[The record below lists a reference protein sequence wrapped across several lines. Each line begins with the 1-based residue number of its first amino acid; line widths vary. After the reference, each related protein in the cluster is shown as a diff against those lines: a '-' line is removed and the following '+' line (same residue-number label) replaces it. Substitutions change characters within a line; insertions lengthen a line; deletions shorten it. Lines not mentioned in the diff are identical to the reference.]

1 MVSILTCSKHVMWLV
16 LSFILTIFG
25 KILNWK
31 IKKNLKKN
39 VSLFKKCTVY
49 EYSFDQIV
57 NYENGTKFK
66 NGDQNKHRSSSLKCK
81 DLFGCQIIEILVF
94 IFIISFIFLLFILLS
109 FNCPANMLNIN
120 SFHKIEI
127 IFLFRL
133 APVSKIYHNDELNK

>member
-1 MVSILTCSKHVMWLV
+1 MSHCL
-16 LSFILTIFG
+16 
-25 KILNWK
+25 
-31 IKKNLKKN
+31 
-39 VSLFKKCTVY
+39 KCTVY

-57 NYENGTKFK
+57 NYENGTKFE

-94 IFIISFIFLLFILLS
+94 IFIMSFIFLLFILLS
-109 FNCPANMLNIN
+109 FNCPAIILNIN

-133 APVSKIYHNDELNK
+133 APISKIYHNDELNK